1 MEQFRAEGHTIDDTT
16 LSLTTF
22 PHAAVQN
29 ENRVLDKS
37 ALNDVIGIELRIV
50 PANENGRASLR
61 KLFLG

>member
-1 MEQFRAEGHTIDDTT
+1 VEQFRAEGHTIDDTT

-37 ALNDVIGIELRIV
+37 ALNDVISIELRIV
-50 PANENGRASLR
+50 PAMRMEGLR
-61 KLFLG
+61 